1 MLYLGLL
8 PAETHNIMSL
18 IFHDGFDEYST
29 YADMQSIGGW
39 GTNGNPTLINT
50 FRAVGGGKCL
60 RLEGLPGQYAYIQFP
75 DQSGNTVFVGFA
87 HKLEGDAGFDGDLV
101 YINCSTGSH
110 LQIHW
115 DGLTSN
121 RYQLYDNTTLL
132 AQGPASSVDPAVEH
146 LIQLKIKIAATGG
159 ICDMII
165 DGNTHFSYTGDTQYG
180 ACTALEWVYFAY
192 PAGVHSNYIDD
203 LWICNDQGT
212 INNTY
217 LGDMLAKFTNPT
229 SDDSVQWTKN
239 TGADNHS
246 AVDDPVGSP
255 DGDTTYIADGTSGH
269 KDVYGYSTLTQT
281 HGGAFAGV
289 KLVTNAKSESGA
301 ISIKAGIKSGA
312 NEQQVEHALTTS
324 YAPYTDY
331 FETSDGA
338 TTPFT
343 ITTIDS
349 LQSTIEVV

>member
-1 MLYLGLL
+1 
-8 PAETHNIMSL
+8 MSL

-29 YADMQSIGGW
+29 YADMESIGGW
-39 GTNGNPTLINT
+39 QTYNNPTIVDT
-50 FRAVGGGKCL
+50 FRAVGTKCL
-60 RLEGLPGQYAYIQFP
+60 RLEGVGSTSSARIFFP
-75 DQSGNTVFVGFA
+75 NQVGNTVFFGFA
-87 HKLEGDAGFDGDLV
+87 YKMEGNGDFDSYAFHFGGGGIEAAHYQIMIKWDSGSGNRRFTAYTAEANTLV
-101 YINCSTGSH
+101 
-110 LQIHW
+110 
-115 DGLTSN
+115 
-121 RYQLYDNTTLL
+121 
-132 AQGPASSVDPAVEH
+132 AQGAIGSVDPAIEH
-146 LIQLKIKIAATGG
+146 LIQFKVKIAATGG
-159 ICDMII
+159 IIEMVI
-165 DGNTHFSYTGDTQYG
+165 DGTTHFSYTGDTQYG

-203 LWICNDQGT
+203 LWICNDLGT
-212 INNTY
+212 INNNY
-217 LGDMLAKFTNPT
+217 LGNMLAKFTNPT

>member
-1 MLYLGLL
+1 
-8 PAETHNIMSL
+8 MSL
-18 IFHDGFDEYST
+18 IFFDGFDEYST

-39 GTNGNPTLINT
+39 VTSGNPTLQNT
-50 FRAVGGGKCL
+50 FRAVGGGKSL
-60 RLEGLPGQYAYIQFP
+60 RLETSSTQYAAIPLP
-75 DQSGNTVFVGFA
+75 DQSGNTVFSGFA
-87 HKLEGDAGFDGDLV
+87 HKLEGGSAFDGDLV
-101 YINCSTGSH
+101 YINLTVSH
-110 LQIHW
+110 LTIHW

-121 RYQLYDNTTLL
+121 NRYQLYDKANTLL
-132 AQGPASSVDPAVEH
+132 AQGSVSSVDPAVEH
-146 LIQLKIKIAATGG
+146 YIQLKIKIAATGG

-165 DGNTHFSYTGDTQYG
+165 DGNTHFSYTGDTQNG
-180 ACTALEWVYFAY
+180 SSSALQNFNFMA
-192 PAGVHSNYIDD
+192 PPGSRANHIDD
-203 LWICNDQGT
+203 LWICNDKGT

-217 LGDMLAKFTNPT
+217 LGDMLAKFITPT

-255 DGDTTYIADGTSGH
+255 DGDTTYVADDTSGH